1 MSIPDFDQLGKMMI
15 LNDLEYQTTKERVA
29 GFQRALVILNQPN
42 NEIKSK
48 NHWLWQSN
56 IDGLH
61 QLIAKFN
68 EQIQDYEKLI
78 SRDRNEPL
86 IFEVNSIEELPLIL
100 IKVRIVTGITQKELA
115 EKLGVSEVQ
124 MQRFEEW
131 EYQEAT
137 LSKLLEA
144 SRVLGISIQN
154 KITLEVFSITKVA

>member
-1 MSIPDFDQLGKMMI
+1 MMI

-29 GFQRALVILNQPN
+29 GFQRALVMLNQPN

-61 QLIAKFN
+61 QLIAEFN

-78 SRDRNEPL
+78 SRDKNEPL

-100 IKVRIVTGITQKELA
+100 IKVRIVAGITQKELA

-154 KITLEVFSITKVA
+154 KITLEVSSITKVA